1 MITKDFILSKL
12 PPYTGSKKV
21 LIDEQDTQDIIKGI
35 LDNHELYKSD
45 YDKISEYFVG
55 SNDINTAK
63 NVYFFLKKYVPYYIE
78 PTKLQTLR
86 SPSAI
91 LSFKADCK
99 AYANFVNGIFD
110 SLNRKG
116 IFKIPLAYRF
126 ASYKVNSNNPGHV
139 FAVLYPGSNNE
150 IWVDNVL
157 DNFNEKKQPTYVK
170 DKKIKMALVSM
181 SGLDN
186 KQPTLDELKN
196 YRDKLV
202 SIQAKLVNNGQ
213 IVPGNQNDL
222 QMKVAI
228 NRVTKGIQRMQTMAG
243 FFDNI
248 FGGDK
253 DDDEKKSQQ
262 NSLQT
267 SYLVE
272 GGKQVLNA
280 LLTKEG
286 VSADFFSQFGFL
298 SAFDNSTYRWKSR
311 LPILAKLSAN
321 QRVAYYIDK
330 MKKGDKFEDAAKQ
343 YFELF
348 GRSTGTKSGFSDV
361 GQVSKDVAQLFNDL
375 VNEKYY
381 KGASTYNAGGISHN
395 INEYTINTNNT
406 KPSLVDN
413 FNNDGTKK
421 AGISPIL
428 LIALAGAG
436 IYFFT
441 RKKSA

>member
-21 LIDEQDTQDIIKGI
+21 LIDEQNTQDIIKGI
-35 LDNHELYKSD
+35 LDNHELYKND

-63 NVYFFLKKYVPYYIE
+63 NVYFFLKKNVPYYIE

-91 LSFKADCK
+91 LSYKADCK

-157 DNFNEKKQPTYVK
+157 DNFNEKKQPTYFK

-228 NRVTKGIQRMQTMAG
+228 NRVTKAIQYGNVASIGDDKTNQMISTAASLIPVPGLSQLVDSFLPIVQG
-243 FFDNI
+243 FFSNKANPNDWKGWDALDIRNKQPLGTSAAYWVNRDGDSVSNEASNILSYIVANDINKVTSNGVTFDNI
-248 FGGDK
+248 
-253 DDDEKKSQQ
+253 
-262 NSLQT
+262 
-267 SYLVE
+267 
-272 GGKQVLNA
+272 
-280 LLTKEG
+280 
-286 VSADFFSQFGFL
+286 
-298 SAFDNSTYRWKSR
+298 
-311 LPILAKLSAN
+311 IAKLRKGGLN
-321 QRVAYYIDK
+321 QEADTLI
-330 MKKGDKFEDAAKQ
+330 KKQ
-343 YFELF
+343 
-348 GRSTGTKSGFSDV
+348 
-361 GQVSKDVAQLFNDL
+361 NP
-375 VNEKYY
+375 
-381 KGASTYNAGGISHN
+381 ISN
-395 INEYTINTNNT
+395 FFAPLT
-406 KPSLVDN
+406 DN
-413 FNNDGTKK
+413 TKK
-421 AGISPIL
+421 AGINPFVL
-428 LIALAGAG
+428 LALAGAG